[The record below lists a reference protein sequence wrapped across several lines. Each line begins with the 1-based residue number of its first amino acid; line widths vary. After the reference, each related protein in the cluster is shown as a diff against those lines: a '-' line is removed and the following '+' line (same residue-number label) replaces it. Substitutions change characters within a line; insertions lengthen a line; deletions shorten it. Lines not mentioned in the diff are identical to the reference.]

1 MRSTAF
7 ANIEKFVVNTLQ
19 WTACCTGGACGDAV
33 IWCARTA
40 EHGGCFRRRLGLST
54 DWDKPTSATLGQMIC
69 NMDNV
74 KNGLYNTGY
83 YLIANFEGEA
93 FSGYAG
99 KPPSKLEVLLQEGPE
114 YNPKFTT
121 QGWEPKTRV

>member
-1 MRSTAF
+1 MQLYGVRVRL
-7 ANIEKFVVNTLQ
+7 NME
-19 WTACCTGGACGDAV
+19 AV
-33 IWCARTA
+33 FDEDWDW
-40 EHGGCFRRRLGLST
+40 ST

-99 KPPSKLEVLLQEGPE
+99 KPLSKLEVLLQEGPE